1 MIYIRRFNENKDELS
16 DVINVC
22 KDLLLPM
29 VDVGLEVDV
38 YKTRDFNSSGI
49 LKARDFN
56 SSSSILKVEIDVTPS
71 MALSTSTNSFDLK
84 DWSHEIGGVFDYLES
99 EGFTLLDDKC
109 LKKLYFSL
117 PPQLLSRVTNYLS
130 NEYVCPSCWS
140 YDVFESDMV
149 NDDDYNRRAKCD
161 NCGNIDDIDEFFG
174 DLYPLTMKMVK
185 DGISNGLVINR
196 LIASFKRVN

>member
-38 YKTRDFNSSGI
+38 YKTRDFT
-49 LKARDFN
+49 

-71 MALSTSTNSFDLK
+71 MDSFDLK

-99 EGFTLLDDKC
+99 EGFVLLDDKC
-109 LKKLYFSL
+109 LKRLYFSL

-130 NEYVCPSCWS
+130 SEYVCPSCWS
-140 YDVFESDMV
+140 YDVFESDME
-149 NDDDYNRRAKCD
+149 DDDYSRKLASALNAASVAKCD
-161 NCGNIDDIDEFFG
+161 NCGNIEDINDFFG
-174 DLYPLTMKMVK
+174 NLYPLTMKMVK

-196 LIASFKRVN
+196 LIASFKKFN